1 MEQIGSV
8 YGKFILE
15 GIAVICLIVFLFWG
29 ISDSDGNVGILEMI
43 GGNLPEINEEYDS
56 YTDFKEGYA
65 EESNK
70 DAPKITFAAGAVD
83 TGKIKLSQI
92 IKAVD
97 YSGNEIKL
105 VIMSIKNMENVE
117 LIENCNL
124 ETTEIDL
131 TNAGV
136 YSVLV
141 KATDDGN
148 RTTECRIKIPVNNKE
163 LLEDVD

>member
-1 MEQIGSV
+1 MQQIGSM

-15 GIAVICLIVFLFWG
+15 GITVICLTGFLFWN
-29 ISDSDGNVGILEMI
+29 ISDNDGNIGIREII
-43 GGNLPEINEEYDS
+43 GNNLPKVDEEYGS
-56 YTDFKEGYA
+56 YTDFREVYK

-70 DAPKITFAAGAVD
+70 DAPKISFVAGAVD

-97 YSGNEIKL
+97 YSGSEIKPA
-105 VIMSIKNMENVE
+105 IMSIKNMEDME
-117 LIENCNL
+117 LIENWNL
-124 ETTEIDL
+124 ETTEIEL

-136 YSVLV
+136 YTVLV

-148 RTTECRIKIPVNNKE
+148 RTTECRVKIPVNNKV
-163 LLEDVD
+163 LLEDAD

>member
-1 MEQIGSV
+1 MEQIGSL

-15 GIAVICLIVFLFWG
+15 GIVVVCLAGFLFWN
-29 ISDSDGNVGILEMI
+29 ISDTDGNAGILEII
-43 GGNLPEINEEYDS
+43 GSNLPKIDEKYDS
-56 YTDFKEGYA
+56 YTDFKEVYK

-70 DAPKITFAAGAVD
+70 DAPKIFLIAGAVD
-83 TGKIKLSQI
+83 IGKIKLSQI

-97 YSGNEIKL
+97 YSGREIKL
-105 VIMSIKNMENVE
+105 AVMSIKNMQNEE
-117 LIENCNL
+117 LIENYNL
-124 ETTEIDL
+124 ETMEIDL

-148 RTTECRIKIPVNNKE
+148 RTTECQIKIPVNNKQ
-163 LLEDVD
+163 LLEDAN

>member
-1 MEQIGSV
+1 MKQIGSM

-15 GIAVICLIVFLFWG
+15 GIAVISLIGFLFWNM
-29 ISDSDGNVGILEMI
+29 SDNDGNVGVLEII
-43 GGNLPEINEEYDS
+43 GGKLPAVNEEYDS
-56 YTDFKEGYA
+56 YTDFKAVYK

-70 DAPKITFAAGAVD
+70 DAPKISLITGAVNV
-83 TGKIKLSQI
+83 GKINLSHV

-105 VIMSIKNMENVE
+105 AVMSIKNMENEE
-117 LIENCNL
+117 LIENCNT
-124 ETTEIDL
+124 ETTEIEL
-131 TNAGV
+131 RNAGV

-148 RTTECRIKIPVNNKE
+148 RTTECRIKIPVNNKTF
-163 LLEDVD
+163 LEGTE

>member
-15 GIAVICLIVFLFWG
+15 GIAVVCLTGFLFWN
-29 ISDSDGNVGILEMI
+29 ISDNDGNVGMLEIM
-43 GGNLPEINEEYDS
+43 GSNLPKIDEEYDS
-56 YTDFKEGYA
+56 YTDFKQVYN

-70 DAPKITFAAGAVD
+70 DAPKISFITGAVD

-97 YSGNEIKL
+97 YSGNEINL
-105 VIMSIKNMENVE
+105 VVMSIKNMENVE

-124 ETTEIDL
+124 ETTEIEL

-148 RTTECRIKIPVNNKE
+148 RTTECRIKIPVNNKL
-163 LLEDVD
+163 LLEDAD